1 MVDRL
6 LSLNKEAGKS
16 EQRKKKSKLFMTTNA
31 VKENWGTVLKKI
43 KNQVKILKSPATELS
58 QSR

>member
-1 MVDRL
+1 
-6 LSLNKEAGKS
+6 
-16 EQRKKKSKLFMTTNA
+16 MTTNA